1 MSVFKSQRN
10 EAVAE
15 FLKATSAVHL
25 ESMRLI
31 KKFPKSYRWLLTNN
45 MLELAAKAFI
55 FAVRAN
61 SIYIYKQMDPN
72 DFDLRHHY
80 LVKSAGCLDAL
91 SAEINIIY
99 TLMKSEE
106 NVFKTKKDRDS
117 AFFNWIKL
125 VARAVGL
132 IKGVIKSDKSRF
144 DRNAKI
150 VDPRIEDDIAI
161 AHEQED
167 VFCGLNG
174 TIM

>member
-1 MSVFKSQRN
+1 MSVFKSQRT
-10 EAVAE
+10 EAIAE

-61 SIYIYKQMDPN
+61 SIYLFKTMDAN

-99 TLMKSEE
+99 TLMKEDE
-106 NVFKTKKDRDS
+106 NVFKTKKDRDT
-117 AFFNWIKL
+117 AFFNWVKM
-125 VARAVGL
+125 VARAAQL
-132 IKGVIKSDKSRF
+132 IKGVIKSDKNRF
-144 DRNAKI
+144 DRDSAQVNPEFLK
-150 VDPRIEDDIAI
+150 RIED
-161 AHEQED
+161 AHTEED

-174 TIM
+174 TIK

>member
-25 ESMRLI
+25 ESMRMI
-31 KKFPKSYRWLLTNN
+31 KKFPKSYRWMITNN
-45 MLELAAKAFI
+45 MLELAQKAFL

-80 LVKSAGCLDAL
+80 FIKSAGCLDAL
-91 SAEINIIY
+91 SAEINVIY
-99 TLMKSEE
+99 VLMKDDG
-106 NVFKTKKDRDS
+106 NVFKSKSERDK

-125 VARAVGL
+125 VSRAAQL
-132 IKGVIKSDKSRF
+132 IKGVIKSDKGRY
-144 DRNAKI
+144 DRESKVVPPTLSELIN
-150 VDPRIEDDIAI
+150 D
-161 AHEQED
+161 AHQQED
-167 VFCGLNG
+167 VFMGLRG
-174 TIM
+174 TID

>member
-1 MSVFKSQRN
+1 MSVFKSQRS
-10 EAVAE
+10 EAIAE

-61 SIYIYKQMDPN
+61 SIYIFKNMDPN

-99 TLMKSEE
+99 ALLKTEE
-106 NVFKTKKDRDS
+106 NIFKSKKDRDK
-117 AFFNWIKL
+117 AFFEWVKL
-125 VARAVGL
+125 VARAAGL
-132 IKGVIKSDKSRF
+132 IKGVIKSDKNRF
-144 DRNAKI
+144 DRNTKMPT
-150 VDPRIEDDIAI
+150 VKMEDNVAI
-161 AHEQED
+161 AKVEED